1 MDEIT
6 FSTRGLIFSYSP
18 STAFSFPDVGLQSGE
33 QLLVTGESGIG
44 KTTFLHLAAGLLKP
58 ESGAIT
64 ICGLDISALSH
75 KKLDRFRGKNI
86 GIIYQRPHF
95 VKSLNLKENLLLAQ
109 LLSGNKQD
117 QNKVK
122 KTLEILGLGDKLHKK
137 TSTLSQGEQQR
148 ASIAR
153 AVINRPALILADE
166 PTSSL
171 DDKNTEIVAELLRE
185 QAQQAEA
192 NLIIIT
198 HDNRLKSRFQ
208 NHLAL

>member
-1 MDEIT
+1 MNEIT
-6 FSTRGLIFSYSP
+6 FSTRGLKFSYSP
-18 STAFSFPDVGLQSGE
+18 SASFSFPDVQLERGG

-58 ESGAIT
+58 ESGAIS
-64 ICGLDISALSH
+64 ICGSDISSLSH

-86 GIIYQRPHF
+86 GIVYQRSHF
-95 VKSLNLKENLLLAQ
+95 VKSLNLMENLLLAQ
-109 LLSGNKQD
+109 LLSGYKQSRD
-117 QNKVK
+117 KVK
-122 KTLEILGLGDKLHKK
+122 KTVEILGLGDKLHKK

-171 DDKNTEIVAELLRE
+171 DDKNAEIVAGLLQE

-208 NHLAL
+208 NHLPL